1 MSKTIYEILEETN
14 PSYMDIYY
22 SPCFGNCK
30 VKLIGDENLRKI
42 YIHITENNNI
52 IKGLYL
58 DENGKLDKV
67 GECLIF
73 PSKEEDYW
81 NRFYK
86 QYLRS
91 KYKPGHPIMFSEDGL
106 EWTFGELGIYK
117 ACTIPYKEK
126 SVTTPRYMVPL
137 EQFDFT
143 TNYLSK
149 NIEKSIV

>member
-14 PSYMDIYY
+14 PSYMDEYY
-22 SPCFGNCK
+22 SPCFSYCK
-30 VKLIGDENLRKI
+30 VKLIENPKKI
-42 YIHITENNNI
+42 YIYKEKSENS
-52 IKGLYL
+52 GLYL

-67 GECLIF
+67 GKCLIF

-86 QYLRS
+86 SYLRS
-91 KYKPGHPIMFSEDGL
+91 KYKLNHPMMFSMDGY
-106 EWTFGELGIYK
+106 EWTYGKYDLYK
-117 ACTIPYKEK
+117 TCKIPYKNK
-126 SVTTPRYMVPL
+126 KVTPSYMVPL

-143 TNYLSK
+143 TDYLVK

>member
-42 YIHITENNNI
+42 YIYITENNNI

-67 GECLIF
+67 GKCLIF

-81 NRFYK
+81 DRFYK
-86 QYLRS
+86 SYLRS
-91 KYKPGHPIMFSEDGL
+91 KYKLNHPMMFSMDGY
-106 EWTFGELGIYK
+106 EWTYGKYDLYK
-117 ACTIPYKEK
+117 TCKIPYKNK
-126 SVTTPRYMVPL
+126 KVTPSYMVPL

-143 TNYLSK
+143 TNCLPK
-149 NIEKSIV
+149 